1 VSATLPLA
9 TAERDDEGALW
20 AAFRSGKDAVARG
33 RLIEMHLPFARIM
46 AGKLFAGR
54 THDEHEFGEYMQIAT
69 IAMIECVDRY
79 DPAYGASFRTY
90 SSRRI
95 TGAIL
100 DGVARLSEKQQQ
112 IAFRKRV
119 RTERLHSLHEEQ
131 AATPDPTALFEA
143 LARLA
148 VGLALGYILED
159 SGMYRGEEGPA
170 PDTNYQAVELRQLQ
184 QRVRALVETLP
195 ERERLIIRSHYL
207 NLIPFES
214 IADMMGISKGRVSQL
229 HRRAIGMLRDETRKV
244 RKCDIAW

>member
-1 VSATLPLA
+1 MNAVDL
-9 TAERDDEGALW
+9 DESALW
-20 AAFRSGKDAVARG
+20 EALRSGADAAARE
-33 RLIEMHLPFARIM
+33 RLIELHLPFARIM

-54 THDEHEFGEYMQIAT
+54 THDELEFCDYLQLAT
-69 IAMIECVDRY
+69 VAMIECVDRY

-100 DGVARLSEKQQQ
+100 DGVALLSEKQQQ

-119 RTERLHSLHEEQ
+119 RTERLHSLQED
-131 AATPDPTALFEA
+131 AVTNDRDPAALFES

-159 SGMYRGEEGPA
+159 SGMYRGEDAPG

-184 QRVRALVETLP
+184 KRVRELVETLP
-195 ERERLIIRSHYL
+195 ERERLIVRSHYL
-207 NLIPFES
+207 HLVPFES

-229 HRRAIGMLRDETRKV
+229 HRRAMEMLREETRKV